1 MVSHET
7 LKGIEE
13 EKKCFFWFLK
23 RFFSLYHKRG
33 YLVLTN

>member
-13 EKKCFFWFLK
+13 EKKCFFLVSEKVFQ
-23 RFFSLYHKRG
+23 SLS
-33 YLVLTN
+33 